1 MMKLER
7 LVRVV
12 GLFVG
17 LAALGCGGSSTAGP
31 GPADPQGGAPSG
43 PLASLD
49 TSAPLSETWSLE
61 GGGPA
66 PFLFYAAENVRLSA
80 ACKPPGGPLNC
91 AAATYLRRGAPAQ
104 VPRRQLDG
112 RMSAGTRACMSLGN
126 ALVNGSNSVGAQ
138 DTFCRFPD
146 GSLVSTGALEQYK
159 LHVIQ

>member
-1 MMKLER
+1 MIKVETLAC
-7 LVRVV
+7 VV
-12 GLFVG
+12 SLSVAV
-17 LAALGCGGSSTAGP
+17 AAAGCGGSNAGGP
-31 GPADPQGGAPSG
+31 GPNDPQGGAPTG

-49 TSAPLSETWSLE
+49 TSAPQAETWSLE

-80 ACKPPGGPLNC
+80 ACKPPSGPLNC

-126 ALVNGSNSVGAQ
+126 ALVNGSNTVGAQ